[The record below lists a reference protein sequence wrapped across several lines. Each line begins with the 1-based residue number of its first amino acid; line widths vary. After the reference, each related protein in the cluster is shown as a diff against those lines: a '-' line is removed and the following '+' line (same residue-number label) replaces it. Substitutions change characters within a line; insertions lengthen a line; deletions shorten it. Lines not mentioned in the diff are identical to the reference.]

1 MQKRLFP
8 RIAAAASAL
17 LLLAACGQS
26 RPEGP
31 AEVLLHTTAG
41 DIRIELDGRTPLH
54 RDNFLK
60 LTREGFFD
68 SVLFHRVIA
77 DFMIQAGDPASRRA
91 PAGTMLGES
100 DAGYLIPA
108 EIVYPALA
116 HTRGALAAARTS
128 DEVNP
133 ERKSSGSQF
142 YIVWGKPFDGATLDR
157 IQQSVTAATNGEIVI
172 PDSLRTIYET
182 TGGTPFLDGQYT
194 VFGRVTEG
202 LEIVKAIQ
210 GVATDSAGRW
220 RTCGS
225 SGPKRFENRLNMKK
239 TTGKIA
245 VMGASF
251 ALFLCGAGALQ
262 LERGTAQTVIL
273 AVVFAG
279 LLTIAGVQTFRR
291 MKNKE

>member
-202 LEIVKAIQ
+202 LEIVEAIQ
-210 GVATDSAGRW
+210 GVATDSA
-220 RTCGS
+220 
-225 SGPKRFENRLNMKK
+225 KRFENRLNMKK

>member
-1 MQKRLFP
+1 M
-8 RIAAAASAL
+8 S
-17 LLLAACGQS
+17 
-26 RPEGP
+26 
-31 AEVLLHTTAG
+31 
-41 DIRIELDGRTPLH
+41 
-54 RDNFLK
+54 
-60 LTREGFFD
+60 
-68 SVLFHRVIA
+68 
-77 DFMIQAGDPASRRA
+77 
-91 PAGTMLGES
+91 
-100 DAGYLIPA
+100 
-108 EIVYPALA
+108 

-202 LEIVKAIQ
+202 LEIVEAIQ
-210 GVATDSAGRW
+210 GVATDSAGR
-220 RTCGS
+220 RPCGS
-225 SGPKRFENRLNMKK
+225 SGPMRFENRLNMKK

>member
-17 LLLAACGQS
+17 LLLAACGQPRS
-26 RPEGP
+26 TGS

-91 PAGTMLGES
+91 PAGEMLGGS
-100 DAGYLIPA
+100 DAGNLIPA

-116 HTRGALAAARTS
+116 HTRGALAAARTP
-128 DEVNP
+128 DTVNP

-142 YIVWGKPFDGATLDR
+142 YIVWGKPFDSATLDR
-157 IQQSVTAATNGEIVI
+157 IQQDVTAATNGKVVI
-172 PDSLRTIYET
+172 PDSLRALYQT

-202 LEIVKAIQ
+202 LEVVEAIQ
-210 GVATDSAGRW
+210 GVETDPADRPLEDV
-220 RTCGS
+220 R
-225 SGPKRFENRLNMKK
+225 
-239 TTGKIA
+239 I
-245 VMGASF
+245 
-251 ALFLCGAGALQ
+251 LCA
-262 LERGTAQTVIL
+262 EVI
-273 AVVFAG
+273 
-279 LLTIAGVQTFRR
+279 Q
-291 MKNKE
+291 K

>member
-26 RPEGP
+26 RSTGS

-68 SVLFHRVIA
+68 SLLFHRVIA

-91 PAGTMLGES
+91 PAGEMLGGS
-100 DAGYLIPA
+100 DAGNLIPA

-116 HTRGALAAARTS
+116 HTRGALAAARTP
-128 DEVNP
+128 DTVNP

-142 YIVWGKPFDGATLDR
+142 YIVWGKPFDSATLDR
-157 IQQSVTAATNGEIVI
+157 IQQDVTVATNGKVVI
-172 PDSLRTIYET
+172 PDSLRALYQT

-194 VFGRVTEG
+194 VFGHVTEG
-202 LEIVKAIQ
+202 LEVVEAIQ
-210 GVATDSAGRW
+210 GVETDPADRPLEDVRILSA
-220 RTCGS
+220 
-225 SGPKRFENRLNMKK
+225 E
-239 TTGKIA
+239 
-245 VMGASF
+245 
-251 ALFLCGAGALQ
+251 
-262 LERGTAQTVIL
+262 
-273 AVVFAG
+273 VV
-279 LLTIAGVQTFRR
+279 Q
-291 MKNKE
+291 K